1 MATIEKRTAQDG
13 STSYRVKVRLKGHP
27 AQSASFARLTDA
39 KKWASS
45 TESAIREGRHFKT
58 TEAKRHTI
66 ADLLDRY
73 QRDELG
79 KHNQRA
85 RHDRAPILAWWR
97 ESIGVRLLAD
107 VTPALIAEHRDR
119 LLNEGRAPATA
130 VKYLAILSHAFS
142 VAVREWGWLESSPL
156 AKVKKPSLPRGRV
169 RFLDDDE
176 RAALL
181 RECRASSN
189 AFLYPVVV
197 LALSTGMRQG
207 EVMGLHW
214 REPKQAPEGA
224 WGVVDLD
231 AGRIV
236 LHQTKNGE
244 RRLVPLVGHALECLR
259 QLAKVRRL
267 DTDLCFPAAKPPRR
281 KLGELPRPIQPV
293 DLRKPWETA
302 LQRAGIENFHFHD
315 LRHSAASYLAMH
327 GATLAVIADTLG
339 HKPLQMVKRY
349 AHLSEAHT
357 ASVVTR
363 MNEAIFRDA
372 TPQNAGGQP

>member
-73 QRDELG
+73 QRDELS
-79 KHNQRA
+79 KHTPRA

-181 RECRASSN
+181 RECRAASN
-189 AFLYPVVV
+189 GFLYPVVV

-214 REPKQAPEGA
+214 REPKTPPEGA

-315 LRHSAASYLAMH
+315 LRHSAASYLAMN
-327 GATLAVIADTLG
+327 GATLAEIADTLG
-339 HKPLQMVKRY
+339 HKTLQMVKRY

-372 TPQNAGGQP
+372 TPQDAGTAP